1 MEYPV
6 QCGCNVHVA
15 SGFFC
20 VKIIFDNVDFQLFL
34 TQILYLNS
42 KRVKIGGE
50 HMEYLNKVLGIEVAY
65 VDLQERCS
73 AEKKTR
79 EEILPSAQMLLLHF
93 IYGGAQ
99 ELSTSQ
105 AAKDLELTPTS
116 ISRASKQLEEMG
128 LLHIKKEGVPQ
139 FYRFSHPITNQYP
152 AMIELFT
159 RKLDAIQLPED
170 AVLTPLPMDEDISS
184 LSAILLDDDYYEFL
198 KQGKVTVDGVTV
210 LDAAYL
216 IPFKAKA
223 WMDLADRKAAGEH
236 VDSKNIKKHK
246 NDVFRLTELIDPTA
260 KVVAPQGV
268 YADIQEFV
276 QRMKNENVDIKQLG
290 LVGRTKEKI
299 LEELKAMYETL

>member
-1 MEYPV
+1 MESPV
-6 QCGCNVHVA
+6 QCGCNAHVA

-50 HMEYLNKVLGIEVAY
+50 
-65 VDLQERCS
+65 
-73 AEKKTR
+73 
-79 EEILPSAQMLLLHF
+79 
-93 IYGGAQ
+93 Q

-105 AAKDLELTPTS
+105 AAKDLELTPTF

-170 AVLTPLPMDEDISS
+170 ADER
-184 LSAILLDDDYYEFL
+184 
-198 KQGKVTVDGVTV
+198 V
-210 LDAAYL
+210 
-216 IPFKAKA
+216 
-223 WMDLADRKAAGEH
+223 
-236 VDSKNIKKHK
+236 
-246 NDVFRLTELIDPTA
+246 
-260 KVVAPQGV
+260 
-268 YADIQEFV
+268 
-276 QRMKNENVDIKQLG
+276 
-290 LVGRTKEKI
+290 
-299 LEELKAMYETL
+299 EEAMEECRRNCGGIGSCQKMSI